1 MDIREISYIIAIA
14 DKQSITA
21 AAASLFISQPALS
34 QALRRMEAEAGCKLF
49 VRSGNMTVPT
59 EAGRLLVERGRLILN
74 ARDKMLSDVRGVA
87 DGRHKTLRFGIS
99 PFYSKYYLPDVFRYY
114 VQNLPGVKLEVVEKS
129 SLDLERMVIEDE
141 LSFSGETTA
150 FCQVLP
156 SLENS
161 QLPGF
166 SQVPLA
172 ILLR

>member
-74 ARDKMLSDVRGVA
+74 ARDKMLSDVRGA
-87 DGRHKTLRFGIS
+87 TKRCDLAYRPFIASIICRMCFATTCKTCR
-99 PFYSKYYLPDVFRYY
+99 
-114 VQNLPGVKLEVVEKS
+114 
-129 SLDLERMVIEDE
+129 
-141 LSFSGETTA
+141 A
-150 FCQVLP
+150 
-156 SLENS
+156 
-161 QLPGF
+161 
-166 SQVPLA
+166 
-172 ILLR
+172 

>member
-87 DGRHKTLRFGIS
+87 AATKRCDLAYRPFIASIICRMCFATTCKTCR
-99 PFYSKYYLPDVFRYY
+99 
-114 VQNLPGVKLEVVEKS
+114 
-129 SLDLERMVIEDE
+129 
-141 LSFSGETTA
+141 A
-150 FCQVLP
+150 
-156 SLENS
+156 
-161 QLPGF
+161 
-166 SQVPLA
+166 
-172 ILLR
+172 

>member
-87 DGRHKTLRFGIS
+87 DGRHKTL
-99 PFYSKYYLPDVFRYY
+99 
-114 VQNLPGVKLEVVEKS
+114 
-129 SLDLERMVIEDE
+129 
-141 LSFSGETTA
+141 
-150 FCQVLP
+150 
-156 SLENS
+156 
-161 QLPGF
+161 
-166 SQVPLA
+166 
-172 ILLR
+172 

>member
-87 DGRHKTLRFGIS
+87 ATKRCDLAYRPFIASIICRMCFATTCKTCR
-99 PFYSKYYLPDVFRYY
+99 
-114 VQNLPGVKLEVVEKS
+114 
-129 SLDLERMVIEDE
+129 
-141 LSFSGETTA
+141 A
-150 FCQVLP
+150 
-156 SLENS
+156 
-161 QLPGF
+161 
-166 SQVPLA
+166 
-172 ILLR
+172 